1 MFQPVADFYASD
13 KPAPQHLSPTHHSS
27 QVFKRT
33 SLHKPMAIYCSTSP
47 TSAAFS
53 YLLSKF
59 SFAIVAQGCSL
70 ELALIAL
77 FHLLC
82 QFFVHF
88 YHLKPLSSN
97 LRLFHIIFT
106 DTLYVSL

>member
-1 MFQPVADFYASD
+1 MGYALASD

-27 QVFKRT
+27 KVLVFFKRA
-33 SLHKPMAIYCSTSP
+33 SLHKPMAIHCPP

-59 SFAIVAQGCSL
+59 SFAIVVQSCSL

-106 DTLYVSL
+106 DT